1 MTFSH
6 SLENHINVFK
16 NLESHTSNL
25 NLLIEKC
32 TNTLKKGGKVLF
44 CGNGGSSSDAQHLA
58 AEFVGRFK
66 NNRVSLPSLSLSADS
81 SVVTCIANDF
91 GYENIFSRQ
100 IESLANKNDVIIL
113 ITTSGNSENIINAAI
128 KAKELGIF
136 TVGFLGKDGG
146 KVLKLIDLPIL
157 VESSETARIQE
168 AHIFIGHC
176 LVENVEKNLGY

>member
-1 MTFSH
+1 MTFNN

-16 NLESHTSNL
+16 NLETHTSDL
-25 NLLIEKC
+25 NVLIEKC

-66 NNRVSLPSLSLSADS
+66 NNRASLPSLSLSADS
-81 SVVTCIANDF
+81 SVITCIANDF

-100 IESLANKNDVIIL
+100 IESLANKDDVIIL

-136 TVGFLGKDGG
+136 TAGFLGKDGG
-146 KVLKLIDLPIL
+146 KVLKLIDLPLL

-176 LVENVEKNLGY
+176 LVESVEKSLGY